1 MATDKREETPDILGD
16 VLDPDE
22 SGGSSSTES
31 AENATDGEEEGRE
44 EASDS
49 SEKEGGADRS
59 NDTEGTPKRKA
70 TYYLHED
77 TLSELEEVWF
87 QLRQRA
93 DEGEKR
99 KVSKSAIVE
108 TAIEAAIE
116 ELESDEKGSA
126 ILQRLLG

>member
-22 SGGSSSTES
+22 TEGSSSTENTGDTD
-31 AENATDGEEEGRE
+31 ENQQGRE
-44 EASDS
+44 EEDDS
-49 SEKEGGADRS
+49 SGKEGGVDKS
-59 NDTEGTPKRKA
+59 NGTEDSPKRKA

-77 TLSELEEVWF
+77 TLSQLEEVWF
-87 QLRQRA
+87 QLRQQA

-99 KVSKSAIVE
+99 SVSKSAIVE
-108 TAIEAAIE
+108 AAIE
-116 ELESDEKGSA
+116 DAIDELESDEGGDA

>member
-16 VLDPDE
+16 VLNPDE
-22 SGGSSSTES
+22 TEGNPS
-31 AENATDGEEEGRE
+31 AEKTDDTEDKQQGRE
-44 EASDS
+44 EAGDS
-49 SEKEGGADRS
+49 SGKEGGADRS
-59 NDTEGTPKRKA
+59 NDTVDTPKRKA

-108 TAIEAAIE
+108 AAIETAIE
-116 ELESDEKGSA
+116 ELESGEEGSA

>member
-22 SGGSSSTES
+22 TEGSSTENTGDTD
-31 AENATDGEEEGRE
+31 ENQQGRD
-44 EASDS
+44 EARDS
-49 SEKEGGADRS
+49 SGKEGGIDQS
-59 NDTEGTPKRKA
+59 NGTEDTPKRKA

-108 TAIEAAIE
+108 AAIEAAID
-116 ELESDEKGSA
+116 ELESDEGGDA
-126 ILQRLLG
+126 ILQRLLE

>member
-22 SGGSSSTES
+22 TGGSSTENTGDTD
-31 AENATDGEEEGRE
+31 ENQQGRE
-44 EASDS
+44 EENDS
-49 SEKEGGADRS
+49 SGKEGGVDQS
-59 NDTEGTPKRKA
+59 NDTEDTPKRKA

-77 TLSELEEVWF
+77 TLSKLEEVWF

-93 DEGEKR
+93 DEGQKR

-108 TAIEAAIE
+108 AAIETAIE
-116 ELESDEKGSA
+116 ELKSDEGGDA

>member
-22 SGGSSSTES
+22 TEGSSSTE
-31 AENATDGEEEGRE
+31 NTDDTDKQQGRE
-44 EASDS
+44 EENDS
-49 SEKEGGADRS
+49 SGKEGGADRS
-59 NDTEGTPKRKA
+59 NSANEVPKRKA

-87 QLRQRA
+87 QLRQQA

-108 TAIEAAIE
+108 AAIEAAID
-116 ELESDEKGSA
+116 ELESDEEEDA

>member
-1 MATDKREETPDILGD
+1 MAADKREETPDILGD

-22 SGGSSSTES
+22 TGGSSSTE
-31 AENATDGEEEGRE
+31 NTGDTDEEQGGGEEN
-44 EASDS
+44 DS
-49 SEKEGGADRS
+49 SGKEGGVDQS
-59 NDTEGTPKRKA
+59 SGTEDTPKRKA
-70 TYYLHED
+70 TYYLRED

-108 TAIEAAIE
+108 AAIEAAID
-116 ELESDEKGSA
+116 ELESDEGGDA

>member
-22 SGGSSSTES
+22 TDGSSSTENTDDTD
-31 AENATDGEEEGRE
+31 ENQQGRE
-44 EASDS
+44 EAPDS
-49 SEKEGGADRS
+49 SGQEGGAEELNS
-59 NDTEGTPKRKA
+59 SEEVPKRKA
-70 TYYLHED
+70 TYYLRED
-77 TLSELEEVWF
+77 TLSKLEELWF
-87 QLRQRA
+87 QLRQQA

-108 TAIEAAIE
+108 AAIE
-116 ELESDEKGSA
+116 TAIDELESDEGGDA

>member
-22 SGGSSSTES
+22 TGGSSTENTGDTD
-31 AENATDGEEEGRE
+31 ENQQGRE
-44 EASDS
+44 EENDS
-49 SEKEGGADRS
+49 SGKEEDVDQP
-59 NDTEGTPKRKA
+59 NDTENSPKRKA
-70 TYYLHED
+70 TYYLRED
-77 TLSELEEVWF
+77 TLSQLEEVWF

-108 TAIEAAIE
+108 AAIEAAID
-116 ELESDEKGSA
+116 ELESDEGGDA

>member
-16 VLDPDE
+16 VLDPDDTE
-22 SGGSSSTES
+22 GGSSTENTDDTD
-31 AENATDGEEEGRE
+31 ENQQGRE

-49 SEKEGGADRS
+49 SGKEGGADRS
-59 NDTEGTPKRKA
+59 SDTEDTPKRKA
-70 TYYLHED
+70 TYYLPED

-108 TAIEAAIE
+108 AAIEAAIE
-116 ELESDEKGSA
+116 ELESDDEGGGT

>member
-22 SGGSSSTES
+22 TEGSSSTENTDDTD
-31 AENATDGEEEGRE
+31 ENQQGRE
-44 EASDS
+44 EARDS
-49 SEKEGGADRS
+49 SGKEGGADRS
-59 NDTEGTPKRKA
+59 DNTEDSPKRKA
-70 TYYLHED
+70 TYYLRED
-77 TLSELEEVWF
+77 TLSGLEKVWF

-93 DEGEKR
+93 DEGQKR

-108 TAIEAAIE
+108 AAIEAAID
-116 ELESDEKGSA
+116 ELESDEGGDA

>member
-22 SGGSSSTES
+22 TGGSSSTK
-31 AENATDGEEEGRE
+31 NTDDTDEKQQGRE
-44 EASDS
+44 EARDS
-49 SEKEGGADRS
+49 SGKEGGADRS
-59 NDTEGTPKRKA
+59 NRTEDTPKRKA
-70 TYYLHED
+70 TYYLRED

-108 TAIEAAIE
+108 AAIEAAID
-116 ELESDEKGSA
+116 ELKSDEGGDA

>member
-22 SGGSSSTES
+22 TEGSSTE
-31 AENATDGEEEGRE
+31 NTDDTDKQQGRE
-44 EASDS
+44 EARDS
-49 SEKEGGADRS
+49 SGNEGGADRS
-59 NDTEGTPKRKA
+59 NGTEDTPKRKA

-77 TLSELEEVWF
+77 TLSKLEEVWF

-108 TAIEAAIE
+108 AAIEDAIE
-116 ELESDEKGSA
+116 ELESDEGGDA

>member
-22 SGGSSSTES
+22 TEGSSSTENTDDTD
-31 AENATDGEEEGRE
+31 ENQQGRE
-44 EASDS
+44 EAARDS
-49 SEKEGGADRS
+49 LGKEGGADRS
-59 NDTEGTPKRKA
+59 NGTEDSPKRKA

-108 TAIEAAIE
+108 AAIE
-116 ELESDEKGSA
+116 TAIDELKSDEEGDA

>member
-22 SGGSSSTES
+22 TEGSSSTE
-31 AENATDGEEEGRE
+31 NTDDTDEEQGRE
-44 EASDS
+44 EARNS
-49 SEKEGGADRS
+49 SEEEGDVDQP
-59 NDTEGTPKRKA
+59 NDTENSPKRKA
-70 TYYLHED
+70 TYYLRED
-77 TLSELEEVWF
+77 TLSQLEEVWF

-108 TAIEAAIE
+108 AAIEAAID
-116 ELESDEKGSA
+116 ELESDEGGDA
-126 ILQRLLG
+126 ILQRLLE

>member
-22 SGGSSSTES
+22 TGGSSTE
-31 AENATDGEEEGRE
+31 NTGDTDEEQGRE
-44 EASDS
+44 EENDS
-49 SEKEGGADRS
+49 SGKEGGAGRS
-59 NDTEGTPKRKA
+59 NGTEDTPKRKA
-70 TYYLHED
+70 TYYLRED

-108 TAIEAAIE
+108 AAIEAAIDK
-116 ELESDEKGSA
+116 LESDEGGDA

>member
-22 SGGSSSTES
+22 TGGGSTE
-31 AENATDGEEEGRE
+31 NTGDTDKQQGGEEAR
-44 EASDS
+44 DS
-49 SEKEGGADRS
+49 SGKEGGADRS
-59 NDTEGTPKRKA
+59 DNTEDSPKRKA

-77 TLSELEEVWF
+77 TLSKLEEVWF

-99 KVSKSAIVE
+99 SVSKSAIVE
-108 TAIEAAIE
+108 AAIE
-116 ELESDEKGSA
+116 TAIDELESDEGGDA

>member
-22 SGGSSSTES
+22 TGGGSSMDKTDNTANTE
-31 AENATDGEEEGRE
+31 GQGRE
-44 EASDS
+44 EASGS
-49 SEKEGGADRS
+49 SGKEGGAGRS
-59 NDTEGTPKRKA
+59 NDTEDTPKRKA

-77 TLSELEEVWF
+77 TLSDLEEAWF

-108 TAIEAAIE
+108 AAIETAIE
-116 ELESDEKGSA
+116 ELESGEEGSA
-126 ILQRLLG
+126 ILRKLLG

>member
-22 SGGSSSTES
+22 TGGSSSTENTDDTD
-31 AENATDGEEEGRE
+31 ENEQGRE
-44 EASDS
+44 EPRDS
-49 SEKEGGADRS
+49 SGKEGGVDKS
-59 NDTEGTPKRKA
+59 NGTEDTPKRKA

-77 TLSELEEVWF
+77 TLSQLEEVWF

-93 DEGEKR
+93 DEEEKR

-108 TAIEAAIE
+108 AAIE
-116 ELESDEKGSA
+116 TAIDELKSDEEGDA

>member
-22 SGGSSSTES
+22 TEGGSSTE
-31 AENATDGEEEGRE
+31 NTDDTDKQQGRE
-44 EASDS
+44 EENDS
-49 SEKEGGADRS
+49 SGKEGDVDQP
-59 NDTEGTPKRKA
+59 NDTENSPKRKA
-70 TYYLHED
+70 TYYLRED
-77 TLSELEEVWF
+77 TLSKLEEVWF

-108 TAIEAAIE
+108 AAIEAAID
-116 ELESDEKGSA
+116 ELESDEGRDA

>member
-22 SGGSSSTES
+22 TEGSSSTE
-31 AENATDGEEEGRE
+31 NTDDTDKQQGRE
-44 EASDS
+44 EENDS
-49 SEKEGGADRS
+49 SGKEGGVDQS
-59 NDTEGTPKRKA
+59 NGTEDTPKRKA
-70 TYYLHED
+70 TYYLRED
-77 TLSELEEVWF
+77 TLSKLEEVWF

-108 TAIEAAIE
+108 AAIEDAIE
-116 ELESDEKGSA
+116 ELKSDEGGDA
-126 ILQRLLG
+126 ILQRLLE

>member
-22 SGGSSSTES
+22 TEGSSSTE
-31 AENATDGEEEGRE
+31 NTDDTDKQQGRE
-44 EASDS
+44 EENDS
-49 SEKEGGADRS
+49 SGKEGDVDQP
-59 NDTEGTPKRKA
+59 NDTEDTPKRKA

-108 TAIEAAIE
+108 AAIE
-116 ELESDEKGSA
+116 TAIDELESDEGGDA

>member
-22 SGGSSSTES
+22 TGGSSTE
-31 AENATDGEEEGRE
+31 NTDDTDEERERGEEN
-44 EASDS
+44 DS
-49 SEKEGGADRS
+49 AGKEGGANRS
-59 NDTEGTPKRKA
+59 DNIEDTPKRKA
-70 TYYLHED
+70 TYYLRED

-108 TAIEAAIE
+108 VAIEAAIE
-116 ELESDEKGSA
+116 ELESDGESA
-126 ILQRLLG
+126 IIERLLG

>member
-22 SGGSSSTES
+22 TEGSSSTE
-31 AENATDGEEEGRE
+31 NTDDTDEEQGRE
-44 EASDS
+44 EARNS
-49 SEKEGGADRS
+49 SGEEEDVDQP
-59 NDTEGTPKRKA
+59 NDTENSPKRKA
-70 TYYLHED
+70 TYYLRED
-77 TLSELEEVWF
+77 TLSQLEEVWF

-108 TAIEAAIE
+108 AAIEAAID
-116 ELESDEKGSA
+116 ELKSDEGGDA
-126 ILQRLLG
+126 ILQRLLE

>member
-22 SGGSSSTES
+22 TEGSSSTE
-31 AENATDGEEEGRE
+31 NTGDTDKEQGRE
-44 EASDS
+44 EENDS
-49 SEKEGGADRS
+49 SGKEGGVDQS
-59 NDTEGTPKRKA
+59 NGTEDTPKRKA

-99 KVSKSAIVE
+99 SVSKSAIVE
-108 TAIEAAIE
+108 AAIE
-116 ELESDEKGSA
+116 TAIDELESDEGGDA

>member
-22 SGGSSSTES
+22 TGGSSSTE
-31 AENATDGEEEGRE
+31 NTDDTDEKQQGRE
-44 EASDS
+44 EARDS
-49 SEKEGGADRS
+49 SGKEGGADRS
-59 NDTEGTPKRKA
+59 NGTEDTPKRKA
-70 TYYLHED
+70 TYYLRED

-108 TAIEAAIE
+108 AAIETAIE
-116 ELESDEKGSA
+116 ELESDGESTL
-126 ILQRLLG
+126 IERLLG

>member
-16 VLDPDE
+16 VLDPDDTE
-22 SGGSSSTES
+22 GSSSTE
-31 AENATDGEEEGRE
+31 NTDDTDGNQQGRR
-44 EASDS
+44 EANDS

-59 NDTEGTPKRKA
+59 NDTEDTPKRKA

-77 TLSELEEVWF
+77 TLSQLEEVWF

-108 TAIEAAIE
+108 AAIEAAID
-116 ELESDEKGSA
+116 ELESDEGGGS

>member
-22 SGGSSSTES
+22 TEESSSTE
-31 AENATDGEEEGRE
+31 NTDDTDKQQGRE
-44 EASDS
+44 EENDS
-49 SEKEGGADRS
+49 SGKEGDVDQP
-59 NDTEGTPKRKA
+59 NDTENSPKRKA
-70 TYYLHED
+70 TYYLRED

-108 TAIEAAIE
+108 VAIEAAID
-116 ELESDEKGSA
+116 ELESDEGGDA
-126 ILQRLLG
+126 ILQRLLE

>member
-22 SGGSSSTES
+22 TEGSSSTDNTDDTD
-31 AENATDGEEEGRE
+31 ENQQGRKEEN
-44 EASDS
+44 DS
-49 SEKEGGADRS
+49 SGKEGGVDRP
-59 NDTEGTPKRKA
+59 NDTGDSPKRKA

-77 TLSELEEVWF
+77 TLSKLEEVWF

-93 DEGEKR
+93 NEGEKR

-108 TAIEAAIE
+108 AAIEAAID
-116 ELESDEKGSA
+116 ELESDEGGDA